1 MQIISNEELQQ
12 MIEEAKAAGKD
23 VTAMERTLQESA
35 ERMADAMAPPVG
47 ETIERETEKGT
58 VVIESTGPARAE
70 DFE

>member
-35 ERMADAMAPPVG
+35 ERMADAMPPPVG